1 MKQKCEDDNMV
12 LLGTIVNVICI
23 AIGSIVGM
31 FLTKIPEKIKETI
44 MQGISLTVILIGM
57 QMAFETD
64 SIIIVLLS
72 ILTGAIIGELLKLEQ
87 RLDTFGYWVAS
98 KFTNKTS
105 GVNVGQ
111 AFVTA
116 SLLFGVG
123 AMAILGSLDSGLRG
137 DHEVLYT
144 KSILDGFTSFI
155 LASTLGIGV
164 VLSLFPVGI
173 FQGMVTLFAAKIEQ
187 VIPNQLFDTLLMEI
201 TAVGGLLIVAIGL
214 NLLKITTIRVT
225 NLLPALVMVV
235 IFLFVQSTM

>member
-1 MKQKCEDDNMV
+1 
-12 LLGTIVNVICI
+12 
-23 AIGSIVGM
+23 
-31 FLTKIPEKIKETI
+31 
-44 MQGISLTVILIGM
+44 
-57 QMAFETD
+57 
-64 SIIIVLLS
+64 

-98 KFTNKTS
+98 KFKTS

-235 IFLFVQSTM
+235 IFLFVQ

>member
-98 KFTNKTS
+98 KFKTS

>member
-1 MKQKCEDDNMV
+1 MV

-23 AIGSIVGM
+23 AVGSFVGM

-64 SIIIVLLS
+64 SIIIILLS

-98 KFTNKTS
+98 KFTNETN
-105 GVNVGQ
+105 GTNVGQ

-123 AMAILGSLDSGLRG
+123 AMSILGSLDSGLRG
-137 DHEVLYT
+137 DHEVLFT

-155 LASTLGIGV
+155 LASTLGLGV
-164 VLSLFPVGI
+164 ILSLFPVGI
-173 FQGMVTLFAAKIEQ
+173 FQGMVTLLAAKIERI
-187 VIPNQLFDTLLMEI
+187 IPDELFDTLLMEI

-214 NLLKITTIRVT
+214 NLLKITKVRVT

-235 IFLFVQSTM
+235 IFLFMQSAM